1 MTDTKTLPV
10 KKVTKKEARKIV
22 YEKLSGVLSEYQN
35 GSNKKQFENKLKK
48 ASKLFAV
55 VLAKSNRKNGK
66 LNGKVTTARE
76 K

>member
-1 MTDTKTLPV
+1 MSEATKTLPV

-22 YEKLSGVLSEYQN
+22 YEKLSGALSEYQN

-55 VLAKSNRKNGK
+55 VLTRSSRKNGK
-66 LNGKVTTARE
+66 LNGKAATKA
-76 K
+76 

>member
-1 MTDTKTLPV
+1 MTETKALPA

-22 YEKLSGVLSEYQN
+22 YEKLSGLLSEYQN

-55 VLAKSNRKNGK
+55 VLTKNGRKNGK
-66 LNGKVTTARE
+66 LNGKA
-76 K
+76 KA